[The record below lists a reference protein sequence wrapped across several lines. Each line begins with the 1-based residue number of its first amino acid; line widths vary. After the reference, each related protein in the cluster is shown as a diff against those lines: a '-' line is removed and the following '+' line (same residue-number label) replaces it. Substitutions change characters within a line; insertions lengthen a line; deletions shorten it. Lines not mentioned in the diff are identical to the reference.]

1 MKIISLHELLN
12 SKAKK
17 SIYKSVFLG
26 LTYDRKPYIMI
37 GAYDDTFLN
46 ATKKPSATFE
56 KINNKIMDNLD
67 KINNHYSN
75 NGIEIGRGA
84 ITIIHYSL
92 FDYHAE
98 NILRAINTYDKKRL
112 QDNGLTI
119 TIHETNKGK
128 MYVIF

>member
-26 LTYDRKPYIMI
+26 LTYDHKPYIMI
-37 GAYDDTFLN
+37 EAYDDVFLN
-46 ATKKPSATFE
+46 ATRKPSSTFD
-56 KINNKIMDNLD
+56 KINNKIIDNLD
-67 KINNHYSN
+67 KILDHYSD
-75 NGIEIGRGA
+75 NGIEIERGK

-92 FDYHAE
+92 FDYHSE
-98 NILRAINTYDKKRL
+98 NILRAIDTYDKKRL

-119 TIHETNKGK
+119 HETNKGN

>member
-1 MKIISLHELLN
+1 MKIKSLHELLN

-17 SIYKSVFLG
+17 SIYKSVMLN

-37 GAYDDTFLN
+37 EAYDDTFLN
-46 ATKKPSATFE
+46 ATKRPSATFE

-67 KINNHYSN
+67 KINKHYSD
-75 NGIEIGRGA
+75 NGIEIERDS

-92 FDYHAE
+92 FDYHSE
-98 NILRAINTYDKKRL
+98 NILRAIDTHDKNRL
-112 QDNGLTI
+112 QANGLT
-119 TIHETNKGK
+119 THETNKGN

>member
-17 SIYKSVFLG
+17 SIYKSVMLN

-37 GAYDDTFLN
+37 EAYDDTFLN
-46 ATKKPSATFE
+46 ATKKPSETFE

-67 KINNHYSN
+67 KINKHYSD
-75 NGIEIGRGA
+75 NGIEIETDA

-92 FDYHAE
+92 FSYASE
-98 NILRAINTYDKKRL
+98 NILRAVNAYEGARL
-112 QDNGLTI
+112 QSNGLT
-119 TIHETNKGK
+119 THETNKGNK
-128 MYVIF
+128 YVIF

>member
-17 SIYKSVFLG
+17 SIYKSVMLG

-37 GAYDDTFLN
+37 EAYDDTFLN
-46 ATKKPSATFE
+46 ATKNKSKTYD

-67 KINNHYSN
+67 KINKHYLD
-75 NGIEIGRGA
+75 NGIEVERDA

-92 FDYHAE
+92 FDYHSE
-98 NILRAINTYDKKRL
+98 NILKVIDTYDKNRL
-112 QDNGLTI
+112 QANGLT
-119 TIHETNKGK
+119 THETNKGNK
-128 MYVIF
+128 FVIF

>member
-17 SIYKSVFLG
+17 SIYKSVMLG
-26 LTYDRKPYIMI
+26 LTYDHKPYIMI
-37 GAYDDTFLN
+37 EAYDDTFLN
-46 ATKKPSATFE
+46 ATKKKSATFD

-67 KINNHYSN
+67 KINKHYSD
-75 NGIEIGRGA
+75 NGIEVEREK

-92 FDYHAE
+92 FDYHSE
-98 NILRAINTYDKKRL
+98 NILRAITIRDKNRL
-112 QDNGLTI
+112 EANGLT
-119 TIHETNKGK
+119 THETNKGN

>member
-17 SIYKSVFLG
+17 SIYKSVMLN
-26 LTYDRKPYIMI
+26 LTYDHKPYIMI
-37 GAYDDTFLN
+37 EAYDDTFLN
-46 ATKKPSATFE
+46 ATRKPSATFD

-67 KINNHYSN
+67 KINEHYLD
-75 NGIEIGRGA
+75 NGIEIERDT

-92 FDYHAE
+92 FDYHSE
-98 NILRAINTYDKKRL
+98 NILRAIDTYDKSRL
-112 QDNGLTI
+112 EANGLT
-119 TIHETNKGK
+119 THETNKGN

>member
-26 LTYDRKPYIMI
+26 LTHDNKPYIMI
-37 GAYDDTFLN
+37 EAYDDTFLN
-46 ATKKPSATFE
+46 ATKKPSATYD

-67 KINNHYSN
+67 KILDHYSN
-75 NGIEIGRGA
+75 NGIDFERDT

-98 NILRAINTYDKKRL
+98 NILRAITIMDKSRL
-112 QDNGLTI
+112 EANGL
-119 TIHETNKGK
+119 TIHETNKGN

>member
-17 SIYKSVFLG
+17 SIYKSVFLN

-37 GAYDDTFLN
+37 EAYDDTFLN
-46 ATKKPSATFE
+46 ATKKKSATFD

-67 KINNHYSN
+67 KINKHYSN
-75 NGIEIGRGA
+75 NGIDIERDK

-92 FDYHAE
+92 FDYHME
-98 NILRAINTYDKKRL
+98 NILRAITISDKSRL
-112 QDNGLTI
+112 QANGLT
-119 TIHETNKGK
+119 THETNKGN
-128 MYVIF
+128 MYVVF

>member
-17 SIYKSVFLG
+17 SIYKSVMLG
-26 LTYDRKPYIMI
+26 LTYDHKPYIMI
-37 GAYDDTFLN
+37 EAYDDTFLN
-46 ATKKPSATFE
+46 ATKKPSATYD

-67 KINNHYSN
+67 KINKHYLD
-75 NGIEIGRGA
+75 NGIEIERGA

-98 NILRAINTYDKKRL
+98 NILRAVDIYNKKRL

-119 TIHETNKGK
+119 HETNKGN

>member
-37 GAYDDTFLN
+37 EAYDDTFLN
-46 ATKKPSATFE
+46 AIKNKSTTFD
-56 KINNKIMDNLD
+56 KINNKIIDNLD
-67 KINNHYSN
+67 KINKHYSD
-75 NGIEIGRGA
+75 NGIEVESDA

-92 FDYHAE
+92 FDYHSE
-98 NILRAINTYDKKRL
+98 NILRAITISDKSRL
-112 QDNGLTI
+112 QANGLT
-119 TIHETNKGK
+119 THETNKGS
-128 MYVIF
+128 MYAIF

>member
-26 LTYDRKPYIMI
+26 LTYDHKPYIMI
-37 GAYDDTFLN
+37 ESYDDTFLN
-46 ATKKPSATFE
+46 AIKNRSTTYD
-56 KINNKIMDNLD
+56 KINNKIIDNLD
-67 KINNHYSN
+67 KILDHYLD
-75 NGIEIGRGA
+75 NGIEIDRDT

-92 FDYHAE
+92 FDYHSE
-98 NILRAINTYDKKRL
+98 NILRAITTSDKNRL
-112 QDNGLTI
+112 EANGLT
-119 TIHETNKGK
+119 THETNKGN

>member
-26 LTYDRKPYIMI
+26 LTYDNKPYIMI
-37 GAYDDTFLN
+37 EAYDDTFLN
-46 ATKKPSATFE
+46 ATKKPSATYE

-67 KINNHYSN
+67 KINKHYLD
-75 NGIEIGRGA
+75 NGIDFEEGKL
-84 ITIIHYSL
+84 TIIHYSL

-98 NILRAINTYDKKRL
+98 NILRAIDTYDKKRL

-119 TIHETNKGK
+119 HETNKGN

>member
-17 SIYKSVFLG
+17 SIYKSVMLN
-26 LTYDRKPYIMI
+26 LTYDHKPYIMI
-37 GAYDDTFLN
+37 EAYDDTFLN
-46 ATKKPSATFE
+46 ATRKPSATFE

-67 KINNHYSN
+67 MINKHYSD
-75 NGIEIGRGA
+75 NGIEIERDA

-98 NILRAINTYDKKRL
+98 NILRAITLSDKSRL
-112 QDNGLTI
+112 EANGLT
-119 TIHETNKGK
+119 THETNKGK
-128 MYVIF
+128 MFVVF

>member
-17 SIYKSVFLG
+17 SIYKSVMLN

-37 GAYDDTFLN
+37 EAYDDTFLN
-46 ATKKPSATFE
+46 AKKRPSTTFE

-67 KINNHYSN
+67 KINKHYSDN
-75 NGIEIGRGA
+75 DIEIETDG

-98 NILRAINTYDKKRL
+98 NILRAITIRDKSRL
-112 QDNGLTI
+112 EANGL
-119 TIHETNKGK
+119 TIHETNKGN